1 MNEPTQPKADNAQ
14 ADSDNS
20 LNGVQADNGQN
31 VKATDVGTGY
41 APLNSAT
48 ASTGQANAT
57 QQVNEPTQPKEDNA
71 QNLND
76 AEVDTGNA
84 PLNKA
89 ATASTAQVDAPQQVN
104 GVQNKELES
113 NGERNGVLQSSN
125 ESKPQPDSANNANV
139 GPGTPSMTSDVTAE
153 PPATNNEVIGNAEQ
167 QSEMLD
173 ESDAISGTDTQK
185 ETSFDAKPAP
195 HSMMSENAGGVDT
208 GTHGVNDSK
217 NNAPISEKIE
227 TTSQGVDAQSSSK
240 AAITT
245 ESDVEELPIDAMQ
258 FLTDNEVGPKEFETE
273 SGEKYTRVG
282 SLGSAD
288 DPIGNVYVNSDG
300 NAFFNDG
307 FSSKLQDYGDIS
319 GIDYVKQK

>member
-1 MNEPTQPKADNAQ
+1 ANATQQVTDAPKPKADNAQ
-14 ADSDNS
+14 
-20 LNGVQADNGQN
+20 N
-31 VKATDVGTGY
+31 VKATGVGTGNT
-41 APLNSAT
+41 PLNT
-48 ASTGQANAT
+48 
-57 QQVNEPTQPKEDNA
+57 
-71 QNLND
+71 
-76 AEVDTGNA
+76 
-84 PLNKA
+84 A
-89 ATASTAQVDAPQQVN
+89 ATASTAQADAPQQVN
-104 GVQNKELES
+104 DVQKKELAS
-113 NGERNGVLQSSN
+113 NGERNEVLQSSN
-125 ESKPQPDSANNANV
+125 ESKPQVDSANNANV
-139 GPGTPSMTSDVTAE
+139 GPGTQSMTSDVTAE

-173 ESDAISGTDTQK
+173 ESDAVSGTDTQK
-185 ETSFDAKPAP
+185 ETSFDAHPAP

-208 GTHGVNDSK
+208 GSHGVNDSK

-227 TTSQGVDAQSSSK
+227 TTLQGVDAQSSSK
-240 AAITT
+240 AAITS

-258 FLTDNEVGPKEFETE
+258 FLTDNEVGPKEFETD